1 MPKILIGITTARKFK
16 YAAGDQAGHRDSPTN
31 PRIHA
36 VLDTWYKTW
45 AEKYSDKFDVR
56 LFVGA
61 GDQEVH
67 LPNLVELSAPDGYY
81 DLPAKVKAMFAWA
94 LANDYDYCL
103 KCDDDIYF
111 RPNNFLKFFQ
121 PVDYCG
127 YELESNTDKWASG
140 AAYVVSRRAMQ
151 FVVDTP
157 WDPTWNSAE
166 DQATG
171 RILRANGIA
180 LTHDPRYLCCS
191 CPECFR
197 KYGLDNLIT
206 IHTSKPEMMYDLH
219 KKLAD

>member
-1 MPKILIGITTARKFK
+1 MPKILVGITTARKFK

-36 VLDTWYKTW
+36 VLGTWFPECTGKI
-45 AEKYSDKFDVR
+45 DVR
-56 LFVGA
+56 LFVGT

-67 LPNLVELSAPDGYY
+67 FPNLVELDAPDGYY

-94 LANDYDYCL
+94 LDAGYDYAVKL
-103 KCDDDIYF
+103 DDDVLF

-157 WDPTWNSAE
+157 WNPAWNSAE
-166 DQATG
+166 DQMVG
-171 RILRANGIA
+171 RILRANGIP
-180 LTHDPRYLCCS
+180 LVHDPRYLCCS

-197 KYGLDNLIT
+197 KYGLENLIT
-206 IHTSKPEMMYDLH
+206 IHTSKPEMMYDLRA
-219 KKLAD
+219 KLGQ

>member
-1 MPKILIGITTARKFK
+1 MKILVALATCRKFQ

-31 PRIHA
+31 TRVHA

-45 AEKYSDKFDVR
+45 AEKYSDKIDVR

-67 LPNLVELSAPDGYY
+67 FPNLVELFAPDGYY

-94 LANDYDYCL
+94 FDNGYDYCVKL
-103 KCDDDIYF
+103 DDDVLL
-111 RPNNFLKFFQ
+111 RPANFLKFFQ

-166 DQATG
+166 DQMVG
-171 RILRANGIA
+171 RILRANGIP
-180 LTHDPRYLCCS
+180 LVHDHRYLCCH
-191 CPECFR
+191 CPDCFK
-197 KYGLDNLIT
+197 KYGLENLIT
-206 IHTSKPEMMYDLH
+206 IHTRSPQQMHELH
-219 KKLAD
+219 TKFAGL

>member
-1 MPKILIGITTARKFK
+1 MKILIAVISCHSYK
-16 YAAGDQAGHRDSPTN
+16 YAAGDSVGHKTGKDLVRASAS
-31 PRIHA
+31 RE
-36 VLDTWYKTW
+36 TWYKNFHKYRDQLDLKFFYGW
-45 AEKYSDKFDVR
+45 GAERGPEPDEAF
-56 LFVGA
+56 L
-61 GDQEVH
+61 EC
-67 LPNLVELSAPDGYY
+67 PDGYY

-94 LANDYDYCL
+94 LDAGYDYAVKL
-103 KCDDDIYF
+103 DDDVLF

-157 WDPTWNSAE
+157 WNPTWNSAE

-180 LTHDPRYLCCS
+180 LTHDHRYLCCH
-191 CPECFR
+191 CDTCLKKF
-197 KYGLDNLIT
+197 GLENLVT
-206 IHTSKPEMMYDLH
+206 IHTRSPQQMYDLH
-219 KKLAD
+219 AKLGR